1 MPVSRRSLLI
11 ASVATATPPLL
22 ARAQPAARAP
32 QELKDFT
39 VLKTPVPVESGAKIE
54 VLEFFQYSCPHC
66 ASFEPYLAAWKKK
79 LPADVDYRR
88 IPIAWD
94 NSTMPHVRIYYTLEA
109 LGKLPELHEKVFAA
123 IQKNRQ
129 PMLNPDAIADFMAA
143 NGIDRKQ
150 WLDTYNSFSVAARA
164 NRAGQIWRAYKV
176 DGTPIMAVD
185 GRFMTAPSMV
195 GTREG
200 TLVVLDYLVQRARS
214 ERTKK

>member
-1 MPVSRRSLLI
+1 MPLSRRSLLI
-11 ASVATATPPLL
+11 VSVATAATPLL
-22 ARAQPAARAP
+22 AHAQPAARAP
-32 QELKDFT
+32 QELKDYT

-79 LPADVDYRR
+79 LPSDVDYRR

-109 LGKLPELHEKVFAA
+109 LGKLPEMHDKVFAA

-164 NRAGQIWRAYKV
+164 NRAGQVWRAYKV

-200 TLVVLDYLVQRARS
+200 TLVVLDYLVQRSRA

>member
-1 MPVSRRSLLI
+1 MPLSRRSLLI

-66 ASFEPYLAAWKKK
+66 ATFEPYLAAWKKK
-79 LPADVDYRR
+79 LPSDVDYRR

-109 LGKLPELHEKVFAA
+109 LGKLPEMHDKVFAA

>member
-200 TLVVLDYLVQRARS
+200 TLVVLDYLVQRARN

>member
-1 MPVSRRSLLI
+1 MPLSRRSLLI
-11 ASVATATPPLL
+11 VSVATAATPLL
-22 ARAQPAARAP
+22 AHAQPAARAP
-32 QELKDFT
+32 QEVKDYT
-39 VLKTPVPVESGAKIE
+39 VLRTPVPVESGAKIE

-66 ASFEPYLAAWKKK
+66 ATFEPYLAAWKKK
-79 LPADVDYRR
+79 LPTDVDYRR

-109 LGKLPELHEKVFAA
+109 LGKLPEMHDKVFAA

-176 DGTPIMAVD
+176 DGTPMMAVD

-200 TLVVLDYLVQRARS
+200 TLVVLDYLVQRSRA

>member
-1 MPVSRRSLLI
+1 MPLSRRSLLI
-11 ASVATATPPLL
+11 ASVATATTPLL
-22 ARAQPAARAP
+22 AHAQPAPRAP
-32 QELKDFT
+32 QELKDYT

-200 TLVVLDYLVQRARS
+200 TLVVLDYLVQRARN

>member
-1 MPVSRRSLLI
+1 MPLSRRSLLI

-66 ASFEPYLAAWKKK
+66 ATFEPYLAAWKKK
-79 LPADVDYRR
+79 LPSDVDYRR

-109 LGKLPELHEKVFAA
+109 LGKLPEMHDKVFAA

-150 WLDTYNSFSVAARA
+150 WLDTFNSFSVAARA

>member
-1 MPVSRRSLLI
+1 MPLSRRSLLI

-22 ARAQPAARAP
+22 SRAQPAARAP

-66 ASFEPYLAAWKKK
+66 ATFEPYLAAWKKK
-79 LPADVDYRR
+79 LPSDVDYRR

-109 LGKLPELHEKVFAA
+109 LGKLPEMHDKGFAA

>member
-1 MPVSRRSLLI
+1 MPLSRRSLLI
-11 ASVATATPPLL
+11 ASVATAAPPLL

-32 QELKDFT
+32 QELKDYT

-109 LGKLPELHEKVFAA
+109 LGKLPEMHEKVFAA

>member
-1 MPVSRRSLLI
+1 MPLSRRSLLI
-11 ASVATATPPLL
+11 ASVATAAPLL

-32 QELKDFT
+32 QELKDYT

-79 LPADVDYRR
+79 LPTDVDYRR

-109 LGKLPELHEKVFAA
+109 LGKLPEMHEKVFAA

>member
-1 MPVSRRSLLI
+1 MPLSRRSLLI
-11 ASVATATPPLL
+11 VSVATAATPLL

-32 QELKDFT
+32 QEVKDYT
-39 VLKTPVPVESGAKIE
+39 VLRTPVPVESGAKIE

-66 ASFEPYLAAWKKK
+66 ATFEPYLAAWKKK
-79 LPADVDYRR
+79 LPSDVDYRR

-109 LGKLPELHEKVFAA
+109 LGKLPDMHEKVFAA

-164 NRAGQIWRAYKV
+164 NRAGQVWRAYKV
-176 DGTPIMAVD
+176 DGTPMMAVD

-200 TLVVLDYLVQRARS
+200 TLAVLDYLVQRSRA

>member
-1 MPVSRRSLLI
+1 MPLSRRSLLI
-11 ASVATATPPLL
+11 VSVATATPPLL

-66 ASFEPYLAAWKKK
+66 ATFEPYLAAWKKK
-79 LPADVDYRR
+79 LPSDVDYRR

-109 LGKLPELHEKVFAA
+109 LGKLPEMHDKVFAA

>member
-1 MPVSRRSLLI
+1 MPLSRRSLLI

-66 ASFEPYLAAWKKK
+66 ATFEPYLAAWKKK
-79 LPADVDYRR
+79 LPSDVDYRR

-109 LGKLPELHEKVFAA
+109 LGKLPEMHDKVFAA

-143 NGIDRKQ
+143 NRTDRKQ

>member
-1 MPVSRRSLLI
+1 MPLSRRSLLI
-11 ASVATATPPLL
+11 VSVATAATPLL

-32 QELKDFT
+32 QEVKDYT
-39 VLKTPVPVESGAKIE
+39 VLRTPVPVESGAKIE

-66 ASFEPYLAAWKKK
+66 ATFEPYLAAWKKK
-79 LPADVDYRR
+79 LPSDVDYRR

-109 LGKLPELHEKVFAA
+109 LGKLPEMHEKVFAA

-164 NRAGQIWRAYKV
+164 NRAGQVWRAYKV
-176 DGTPIMAVD
+176 DGTPMMAVD

-200 TLVVLDYLVQRARS
+200 TLAVLDYLVQRSRA

>member
-1 MPVSRRSLLI
+1 
-11 ASVATATPPLL
+11 
-22 ARAQPAARAP
+22 
-32 QELKDFT
+32 
-39 VLKTPVPVESGAKIE
+39 
-54 VLEFFQYSCPHC
+54 
-66 ASFEPYLAAWKKK
+66 
-79 LPADVDYRR
+79 
-88 IPIAWD
+88 
-94 NSTMPHVRIYYTLEA
+94 MPHVRIYYTLEA

-176 DGTPIMAVD
+176 DGTPMMAVN

-200 TLVVLDYLVQRARS
+200 TLAVLDYLIQRSRS
-214 ERTKK
+214 EGGKK